1 MTMKKY
7 LFILCLALLSAQC
20 STEKE
25 DPFLIGK
32 DRVGKLLK
40 SHKVSDLETVFQADS
55 LIRDTTRMNMGGN
68 RKIEVYEKGGAHLL
82 TLTPSQD
89 SIPGIES
96 VWIRDPRYK
105 TVAGIGLEATYGEIE
120 KAFEVRKV
128 VSSLN
133 NVLVLLKDNPLYFTI
148 SREELPGAL
157 KYSGTPVEALQ
168 IPDEARVKY
177 AMVGWE

>member
-1 MTMKKY
+1 MKKY
-7 LFILCLALLSAQC
+7 ALILCLGFITIQC
-20 STEKE
+20 STDKE
-25 DPFLIGK
+25 NPFLIEK
-32 DRVGKLLK
+32 ERVGKLEK
-40 SHKVSDLETVFQADS
+40 KHTVSDLEAVFQADS

-89 SIPGIES
+89 SVPGIES

-105 TVAGIGLEATYGEIE
+105 TGEGIGLESTFGEVE
-120 KAFEVRKV
+120 KAYEIRKV

-133 NVLVLLKDNPLYFTI
+133 NVLILLKDNPMYFTI

-157 KYSGTPVEALQ
+157 KYSGTPVEVVQ

-177 AMVGWE
+177 IMVGWD

>member
-1 MTMKKY
+1 MNKY
-7 LFILCLALLSAQC
+7 ALLLCLALLLTQC

-40 SHKVSDLETVFQADS
+40 SHKLSDLETVFQADS
-55 LIRDTTRMNMGGN
+55 LIRDTTRLNMGGN

-82 TLTPSQD
+82 TLTPSRD
-89 SIPGIES
+89 SVPGIES
-96 VWIRDPRYK
+96 VWIHDKRYK
-105 TVAGIGLEATYGEIE
+105 TVEGIGLEATYGEIE
-120 KAFEVRKV
+120 KAFEIRKV

-133 NVLVLLKDNPLYFTI
+133 NVLVLLKDNPVYFTI
-148 SREELPGAL
+148 SREELPGSL
-157 KYSGTPVEALQ
+157 KYSGTPVEAVQ

-177 AMVGWE
+177 VMVGWE

>member
-1 MTMKKY
+1 MKKY
-7 LFILCLALLSAQC
+7 FLLLPVVLLSLQC
-20 STEKE
+20 AKEKE
-25 DPFLIGK
+25 TPFLIGK
-32 DRVGKLLK
+32 DQVGKLMK
-40 SHKVSDLETVFQADS
+40 SHTVSDLESVFAADS
-55 LIRDTTRMNMGGN
+55 LIRDTTRMDLGGN

-82 TLTPSQD
+82 TLTPSRD
-89 SIPGIES
+89 SLTTIET
-96 VWIRDPRYK
+96 VWIRDPRFR
-105 TVAGIGLEATYGEIE
+105 TAEGIGLASTYGEIE
-120 KAFEVRKV
+120 KTYEVRKV

-157 KYSGTPVEALQ
+157 KYSGATVEAIQ

>member
-1 MTMKKY
+1 MKKL
-7 LFILCLALLSAQC
+7 LFVCCTLFLFAQC
-20 STEKE
+20 SPEKE
-25 DPFLIGK
+25 DPFLIQK
-32 DRVGKLLK
+32 DKVGKLMK
-40 SHKVSDLETVFQADS
+40 THKVSDLEALFQADS
-55 LIRDTTRMNMGGN
+55 LIRDTTRLNMGGN
-68 RKIEVYEKGGAHLL
+68 RKIEVFEKGGAHLL

-89 SIPGIES
+89 TTRTIES

-105 TVAGIGLEATYGEIE
+105 TPEGIGLEATYGEIQKTYE
-120 KAFEVRKV
+120 IRKV

-133 NVLVLLKDNPLYFTI
+133 NVLVLLKDHPMYFTI

-177 AMVGWE
+177 LMVGWE

>member
-1 MTMKKY
+1 MKKFVFVLCIAF
-7 LFILCLALLSAQC
+7 LFTSC
-20 STEKE
+20 STEQE

-40 SHKVSDLETVFQADS
+40 SHKVSDLDALFQADS
-55 LIRDTTRMNMGGN
+55 LIRDTTRLNMGGN
-68 RKIEVYEKGGAHLL
+68 RKIEVYEKGGGHLL

-89 SIPGIES
+89 SIPTIES
-96 VWIRDPRYK
+96 VWIRDSRYK
-105 TVAGIGLEATYGEIE
+105 TPEGIGMGATFGDIE
-120 KAFEVRKV
+120 KAYEIRKV

-133 NVLVLLKDNPLYFTI
+133 NVLVLLKDHPMYFTI

-168 IPDEARVKY
+168 IPDEAAVKY
-177 AMVGWE
+177 VMVGWE

>member
-1 MTMKKY
+1 MKKY
-7 LFILCLALLSAQC
+7 LFVLSTVFLFIQC
-20 STEKE
+20 SPEKE

-32 DRVGKLLK
+32 DQVGKLMK
-40 SHKVSDLETVFQADS
+40 THKVSDLEAVFQADS

-89 SIPGIES
+89 TTRTIES

-105 TVAGIGLEATYGEIE
+105 TPEGIGLEATYGEIE
-120 KAFEVRKV
+120 KAYEIRKV

-133 NVLVLLKDNPLYFTI
+133 NVLVLLKDHPMYFTI

-177 AMVGWE
+177 LMVGWE